1 MAKTNPFR
9 VERFMTPHPHTIGMD
24 QSLAKAHE
32 MMRTHQ
38 IRHLPVLHGGKLVG
52 IVSQRD
58 LHLMETFGA
67 IDQEKVTV
75 EEAMTAEV
83 YVVEPATHLAEVAR
97 TMAEHRF
104 GSAIVM
110 ISSKVVGVFTMVDAA
125 RALSE
130 VLTTGAPEEPVEDLA
145 AATEPEVAARE
156 IAPKPAAERVAKR
169 AVVASTKKPA
179 AKAATKKPAAKTS
192 TRKPAAKTSAKK
204 PAAKT
209 SAKKPA
215 AKASARKPKG
225 AKRASR

>member
-1 MAKTNPFR
+1 MAKTNPHR

-32 MMRTHQ
+32 LMRTHQ

-75 EEAMTAEV
+75 EEAMTSEV
-83 YVVEPATHLAEVAR
+83 YVVEPTTHLAEVAR
-97 TMAEHRF
+97 MMAEHRF

-110 ISSKVVGVFTMVDAA
+110 QAGKVGGVFTMVDAA

-130 VLTTGAPEEPVEDLA
+130 VLTTGAPEAGADDLA
-145 AATEPEVAARE
+145 ATTEPEASPIALAAPA
-156 IAPKPAAERVAKR
+156 APKPA
-169 AVVASTKKPA
+169 KK
-179 AKAATKKPAAKTS
+179 
-192 TRKPAAKTSAKK
+192 SAKK
-204 PAAKT
+204 PAKKPATKAAKPPNQNAKK

-215 AKASARKPKG
+215 KKAAKPAKKAR
-225 AKRASR
+225 

>member
-1 MAKTNPFR
+1 MPKTNPFR

-32 MMRTHQ
+32 MMRNHQ

-75 EEAMTAEV
+75 EEAMTTEV
-83 YVVEPATHLAEVAR
+83 YVVEPTTHLAEVAR

-104 GSAIVM
+104 GSCVVM
-110 ISSKVVGVFTMVDAA
+110 IAGKVVGVFTMVDAA

-130 VLTTGAPEEPVEDLA
+130 VLTTGAPEAEVKDLA
-145 AATEPEVAARE
+145 LVIEPEVAARNV
-156 IAPKPAAERVAKR
+156 KVPALSKKR
-169 AVVASTKKPA
+169 ATTAVKKPA
-179 AKAATKKPAAKTS
+179 AKKAAATRAASKKPAK
-192 TRKPAAKTSAKK
+192 KAAATGRR
-204 PAAKT
+204 
-209 SAKKPA
+209 
-215 AKASARKPKG
+215 AR
-225 AKRASR
+225 

>member
-1 MAKTNPFR
+1 MPKTNPFR

-52 IVSQRD
+52 LVSQRD

-83 YVVEPATHLAEVAR
+83 YVVEPTTHLAEVAR

-104 GSAIVM
+104 GSCVVM
-110 ISSKVVGVFTMVDAA
+110 IAGKVVGVFTMVDAA

-130 VLTTGAPEEPVEDLA
+130 VLTTGAPEAEVKDLA
-145 AATEPEVAARE
+145 LVVEPEVAARDVKVV
-156 IAPKPAAERVAKR
+156 APEQKRAKAAARKPSARQPAAKKPTAEKAAAKRTAAKKPAP
-169 AVVASTKKPA
+169 KKPA
-179 AKAATKKPAAKTS
+179 AKPRR
-192 TRKPAAKTSAKK
+192 TR
-204 PAAKT
+204 
-209 SAKKPA
+209 
-215 AKASARKPKG
+215 
-225 AKRASR
+225 

>member
-1 MAKTNPFR
+1 MPKTNPFR
-9 VERFMTPHPHTIGMD
+9 VERFMTPHPHTVGMD

-75 EEAMTAEV
+75 EEAMTSEV
-83 YVVEPATHLAEVAR
+83 YVVEPTTHLAEVAR

-104 GSAIVM
+104 GSCVVM
-110 ISSKVVGVFTMVDAA
+110 ISGKVIGVFTMVDAA

-130 VLTTGAPEEPVEDLA
+130 VLTTGAPEAEVKDLA
-145 AATEPEVAARE
+145 LVVEPEVAARNVKM
-156 IAPKPAAERVAKR
+156 AKPAPAE
-169 AVVASTKKPA
+169 TPQTKPA
-179 AKAATKKPAAKTS
+179 
-192 TRKPAAKTSAKK
+192 AKK
-204 PAAKT
+204 PAAKKPA
-209 SAKKPA
+209 AKKPA
-215 AKASARKPKG
+215 AKRAASKKPA
-225 AKRASR
+225 AKKTAATGRRTR